1 MQSTVPCSYDSLSFE
16 TLYHYNIH
24 LKYFNPPMYL
34 NILRNNFFPN
44 KPTLK
49 SISFLDNDFLEQ

>member
-34 NILRNNFFPN
+34 NILRNNFFQ
-44 KPTLK
+44 
-49 SISFLDNDFLEQ
+49 ISQH